1 MENSEIYFKYPKIKI
16 TISLDFQVNDSMSPL
31 FGASVNA
38 SESKVTEFPS
48 GILGGDASNATKTQ
62 PITPQP
68 SSKNA
73 PSQPSSS
80 VAAPSTTTTSAPIM
94 MH

>member
-1 MENSEIYFKYPKIKI
+1 MNS
-16 TISLDFQVNDSMSPL
+16 SDFQVNDSMSPL
-31 FGASVNA
+31 FGASVNG
-38 SESKVTEFPS
+38 SESNSTEFPS

-68 SSKNA
+68 SNKIA
-73 PSQPSSS
+73 PSQPASS
-80 VAAPSTTTTSAPIM
+80 VDAPSKTTPIM